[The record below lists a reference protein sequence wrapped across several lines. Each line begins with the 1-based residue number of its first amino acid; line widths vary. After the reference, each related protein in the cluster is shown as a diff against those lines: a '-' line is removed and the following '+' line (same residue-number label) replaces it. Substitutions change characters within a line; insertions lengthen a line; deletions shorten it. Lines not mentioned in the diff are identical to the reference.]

1 MFKRSTSRVLIT
13 VIALA
18 MFLTGLSAAPAV
30 GAPRAVSP
38 FGINSHMLWGYSN
51 ATIDREMDI
60 LQASGATWLRIDVG
74 WNNFEPTTKG
84 VYDTSLLAKLDYIVA
99 QADAHGLQL
108 APTVIAVPAWAN
120 GGVSRWN
127 PPTNDADFGDFMKF
141 MAARYAGKITYWEL
155 GNEVNETGN
164 WNVPR
169 DASPA
174 RYVDFLKAGNA
185 GTKAGNPNAKV
196 ITAGLAGADFGYI
209 SEMYQAGAKGHFDII
224 GIHPYGGGSPYTERP
239 DYPGRCY
246 SGMARV
252 KQVMDANGDAS
263 KTIWATEL
271 GWETG
276 TSTKAYTEAQ
286 QSQYTYE
293 AFQRLYA
300 EFPYV
305 TTIFVYGLR
314 NQGTDL
320 NSPIENYGMLRK
332 DFTEKPA
339 FASFRKAFEDF
350 QGAAPAL
357 APVIAPAPAPVVD
370 AAPAPAPAPAPGKAT
385 VKSSKRTVR
394 TSSTV
399 TLSGTVTAATT
410 VSASTVSKPG
420 VRVKLQRRVG
430 GRWIT
435 VKTITTGA
443 NGRFSTRTKT
453 GSAGLR
459 RYRVFFPGDATT
471 LAAASNTVAVRVR

>member
-1 MFKRSTSRVLIT
+1 MFKRSTSKVLIA

-18 MFLTGLSAAPAV
+18 ILLTGLSAAPAV
-30 GAPRAVSP
+30 AAPRTVSP
-38 FGINSHMLWGYSN
+38 FGVNSHMLWGYSN
-51 ATIDREMDI
+51 ATIDREMDV

-84 VYDTSLLAKLDYIVA
+84 VYDTSQLAKLDYIVA
-99 QADAHGLQL
+99 QASAHGMNVV
-108 APTVIAVPAWAN
+108 PTVIAVPKWAN
-120 GGVSRWN
+120 DGVSRWN
-127 PPTNDADFGDFMKF
+127 PPTDNADFGDFMKF

-169 DASPA
+169 VSSPA
-174 RYVDFLKAGNA
+174 RYVEFLKAGNA

-246 SGMARV
+246 SGMALV

-276 TSTKAYTEAQ
+276 TSTKSYTEAQ

-320 NSPIENYGMLRK
+320 ASPIENYGLLRK
-332 DFTEKPA
+332 DFTAKPA

-350 QGAAPAL
+350 QGVAP
-357 APVIAPAPAPVVD
+357 APAPAPVVD
-370 AAPAPAPAPAPGKAT
+370 PAPAPVLEPAPAPVKAT
-385 VKSSKRTVR
+385 IKTSKRTVR
-394 TSSTV
+394 RSSTV
-399 TLSGTVTAATT
+399 TLSGTLTASTG
-410 VSASTVSKPG
+410 VSASMLSKPG
-420 VRVKLQRRVG
+420 VRVKLQRRAG
-430 GRWIT
+430 GRWVT

-443 NGRFSTRTKT
+443 NGRFSTRTRT
-453 GSAGLR
+453 GAKGLR
-459 RYRVFFPGDATT
+459 KYRVFFAGNSAN
-471 LAAASNTVAVRVR
+471 LAAASNTVRVRVR